1 MPTRDWLLSAV
12 GGSQPF
18 VVRANEFGNRKSR
31 KRSRGAFTANDLQYR
46 QNRNRLADSSIALHK
61 IVTVRRIF
69 SDEPAENGT
78 GTVPH
83 FGGFP
88 FPFVPDLCSVRTRYS
103 CRPRLYLA
111 QLN

>member
-1 MPTRDWLLSAV
+1 MICNTGKTENGLRKVPIADKVLPFYKAWYE
-12 GGSQPF
+12 GSQC
-18 VVRANEFGNRKSR
+18 E
-31 KRSRGAFTANDLQYR
+31 YM
-46 QNRNRLADSSIALHK
+46 LHT

>member
-1 MPTRDWLLSAV
+1 MGCSSKTACRLFDSAP
-12 GGSQPF
+12 Q
-18 VVRANEFGNRKSR
+18 
-31 KRSRGAFTANDLQYR
+31 
-46 QNRNRLADSSIALHK
+46 

>member
-1 MPTRDWLLSAV
+1 M
-12 GGSQPF
+12 
-18 VVRANEFGNRKSR
+18 
-31 KRSRGAFTANDLQYR
+31 
-46 QNRNRLADSSIALHK
+46 
-61 IVTVRRIF
+61 TVRRIF

-88 FPFVPDLCSVRTRYS
+88 FPFVPDLCSVWTRYS

-111 QLN
+111 QLNPRGLVEFLPFARLFMRGKSVRKGQERLLNGIFILSTARRRSLAAAHDLAHERIYRLWTMN